1 MTSDSEISALIDVG
15 GLLTI
20 DVASELRKLSL
31 AQLQGPWQLPSE
43 LVRRAL
49 RDGATQVEVDLARH
63 GVELVP
69 GREYRWF
76 VSIGAAGAS
85 PAEGR
90 GAPLERQ
97 GVTPLGGGCPVG
109 AGDREGGDEADGPGL
124 GVEIDES
131 KFAEVNAMPR
141 KQFRWPTPTLKD
153 GAVRDY

>member
-63 GVELVP
+63 RAEVRDNGRGVPETHLEWTGVLLDSRRTNEERHAALTALEATGELV
-69 GREYRWF
+69 
-76 VSIGAAGAS
+76 
-85 PAEGR
+85 
-90 GAPLERQ
+90 L
-97 GVTPLGGGCPVG
+97 LM
-109 AGDREGGDEADGPGL
+109 L
-124 GVEIDES
+124 
-131 KFAEVNAMPR
+131 
-141 KQFRWPTPTLKD
+141 
-153 GAVRDY
+153 AVCFKSG